1 MLSRR
6 TFLKLFSAIGVGALF
21 GRYGARFILD
31 NRLLHCWGTNFEKKA
46 SDTSKVIIIKASSYE
61 ENLGLLIKCG
71 IEKLG
76 FNNMVKNKR
85 VVLKPNMVEY
95 EADYSINTHPAVLG
109 GAIDAFAKL
118 GAREIIVA
126 EGPGH
131 RRDTELLLKHSG
143 LRDELRKYDVN
154 FIDLNIDAIKKI
166 PMKSS
171 FMGLKTMYFPETIT
185 DADLVVSIPKMKT
198 HHWAGVTLS
207 MKNMFGTVPGIKYG
221 WPKNILHW
229 RNIHSSIIDIN
240 STLAP
245 SFAIVDGIVGMEGNG
260 PLHGVAKK
268 TGVLAMGSDL
278 VAVDATCTRIMGLEP
293 SRIEYLQLA
302 NHYLGNLDAERIIQI
317 GESIKAVKQDY
328 ALINEFAFLRKELV

>member
-6 TFLKLFSAIGVGALF
+6 AFLKLFSALGAGALF
-21 GRYGARFILD
+21 GRYGARFTLE
-31 NRLLHCWGTNFEKKA
+31 NRLLNCWGPNFEGKV
-46 SDTSKVIIIKASSYE
+46 SDVSKVAIIKASSYE
-61 ENLGLLIKCG
+61 AALGSLIKRG

-76 FNNMVKNKR
+76 YGNMVNNKQ

-95 EADYSINTHPAVLG
+95 EADYSINTHPAVVG
-109 GAIDAFAKL
+109 GAIDAFANL

-143 LRDELRKYDVN
+143 LRDVLRKHDVN
-154 FIDLNIDAIKKI
+154 FVDLNVDTIKKI

-171 FMGLKTMYFPETIT
+171 FMGLKTMYFPETIM

-198 HHWAGVTLS
+198 HHWVGVTLS
-207 MKNMFGTVPGIKYG
+207 MKNMFGTVPGVKYG

-229 RNIHSSIIDIN
+229 HNINSSIIDIN
-240 STLAP
+240 STVSP
-245 SFAIVDGIVGMEGNG
+245 GFAIVDGIVGMEGNG
-260 PLHGVAKK
+260 PLHGVAKQ
-268 TGVLAMGSDL
+268 TGVLVMGSDL

-293 SRIEYLQLA
+293 SRIEYLKLA
-302 NHYLGNLDAERIIQI
+302 NRRLGNLDSDRIVQI
-317 GESIKAVKQDY
+317 GESIEAVRQNY
-328 ALINEFAFLRKELV
+328 ALINEFAHLRKGLV

>member
-6 TFLKLFSAIGVGALF
+6 TFLKLLSALGVGALF
-21 GRYGARFILD
+21 GRYGARFILV
-31 NRLLHCWGTNFEKKA
+31 NQLSHCWGPNFE
-46 SDTSKVIIIKASSYE
+46 SKVSDVSKVAIVKAASYE
-61 ENLGLLIKCG
+61 EDLGLLIKQG
-71 IEKLG
+71 MEKLG
-76 FNNMVKNKR
+76 FGNMVKNKR

-95 EADYSINTHPAVLG
+95 EADYSINTHPAVVG
-109 GAIDAFAKL
+109 GAIEAFANL
-118 GAREIIVA
+118 GAREITVA

-143 LRDELRKYDVN
+143 LREALRKYDIPFV
-154 FIDLNIDAIKKI
+154 DLNIDAIKKI

-198 HHWAGVTLS
+198 HHWVGVTLS
-207 MKNMFGTVPGIKYG
+207 MKNMFGTVPGVKYG

-229 RNIHSSIIDIN
+229 HNINSSIIDIN
-240 STLAP
+240 STISP
-245 SFAIVDGIVGMEGNG
+245 CFAIVDGIIGMEGNG

-268 TGVLAMGSDL
+268 TGVLVMGNDL

-293 SRIEYLQLA
+293 SRIEYLKLA
-302 NHYLGNLDAERIIQI
+302 NHYLGNLDTNRIAQI
-317 GESIKAVKQDY
+317 GEPIEAVSQDY
-328 ALINEFAFLRKELV
+328 ALINEFAYLRKGLV